1 MTDDKWLEIGTIVA
15 PQGVSG
21 AVRVYPNSDFP
32 ERFLEPGRRW
42 LRRTGTEEPEPIEL
56 LGGRFIP
63 GKGIY
68 AVEIAGIEDR
78 EAAETLRGSHLLVEM
93 SDRPALEE
101 DEFHVLDLIG
111 LDVFNQVNGEM
122 LGTVIDVIAAGNALL
137 QVQLNQSAAPASPT
151 DEPDVATVEEIH
163 PSARRG
169 GRKRKRQPKPSASKT
184 VLIPFV
190 KEIVPV
196 VDLPAHRLE
205 VMPPPGLL
213 EIESP

>member
-1 MTDDKWLEIGTIVA
+1 MTDDKWLEIGKIVA
-15 PQGVSG
+15 PQGIRG
-21 AVRVYPNSDFP
+21 EVRIYPNSDFP

-56 LGGRFIP
+56 LGGRYIP

-78 EAAETLRGSHLLVEM
+78 EAAEALRGSQMLVEM
-93 SDRPALEE
+93 SDRPTLEE
-101 DEFHVLDLIG
+101 DEFHILDLIG
-111 LDVFNQVNGEM
+111 LEVFNQVNGEL
-122 LGTVIDVIAAGNALL
+122 LGTVVDVIPAGNDLL
-137 QVQLNQSAAPASPT
+137 QVQLHQSPSSAAPAE
-151 DEPDVATVEEIH
+151 EPEIAPVEAVH

-169 GRKRKRQPKPSASKT
+169 GRKRKRQPKPSEPAT

-196 VDLPAHRLE
+196 VDLPSHRLE
-205 VMPPPGLL
+205 VIPPAGLL